1 MKYGFFRIA
10 CASPQVK
17 IADCKHNADEI
28 IKLLKRAE
36 KDGAECMVFPEL
48 SITGA
53 SCADLFL
60 QTSLIRNAEYALV
73 KLAERTKDCPILYAV
88 GAPLRFG
95 SALFNCTV
103 FIYRGRI
110 LAALPKTRIGTQSFY
125 NERRCFTGAQ
135 AVPCGAVIDIGS
147 HTAIPFGTDIVIRT
161 CTDLYADTCTE
172 AQDVYIGTQ
181 IGEDVYAAD
190 VPPLQNR
197 MSANAGL
204 PVPHIILNPSAE
216 PFIIG
221 SAKRKAFSLC
231 VLSECS
237 TAACVCANAGSGE
250 SATDFVF
257 RAHNGVFENG
267 RILVQSNFLRRTAN
281 ERSNDKTGAP
291 GGDEN
296 DYLVQDIDI
305 EALENERLRKAA
317 VHEASAALQENL
329 RIVDSLRIIDAEPRN
344 TERKTSAAHGL
355 YRRIA
360 RFPFVPENAE
370 ERAERCKEVLS
381 IQAAG
386 LAQRLKNT
394 GIKRAVIGLSG
405 GLDSTL
411 ALLAAVEAFKLCGLP
426 ASSIHAFSMPCFGTS
441 ARTKNNAEKL
451 ASVLGVSFTEIDIQN
466 AVRTHLKDIGANEN
480 EHDSVYENAQARER
494 TQILMDS
501 ANKVGGIVI
510 GTGDLSESALGWSTY
525 NGDHISMYNVNA
537 SIPKTLARALVL
549 YAAESAADYCARDTE
564 DGNKDKAECAAQE
577 LAAELAAILK
587 DIVQT
592 PVSPELLPAKDG
604 DIAQKTEDILGPYEL
619 HDFFLYYGVRRGFSP
634 RKILFLAECAFKGE
648 YKTDYIKEKL
658 VLFYRRFFAN
668 QFKRSCMNDGI
679 SVGTVSLS
687 PRGGLAMPSDTQASL
702 WLQELEKTI
711 ERNGI

>member
-1 MKYGFFRIA
+1 MA

-17 IADCKHNADEI
+17 IADCEHNADEI

-60 QTSLIRNAEYALV
+60 QTGLIRKAEYALV

-110 LAALPKTRIGTQSFY
+110 LAAVPKTHIGAQRFY

-135 AVPCGAVIDIGS
+135 AVPCGALIDIGS
-147 HTAIPFGTDIVIRT
+147 HSEIPFGTDIVIRT
-161 CTDLYADTCTE
+161 RTDLYADTCTE
-172 AQDVYIGTQ
+172 AQDVYIGAQ

-190 VPPLQNR
+190 VPPFQSR
-197 MSANAGL
+197 MSANAGS

-221 SAKRKAFSLC
+221 STKRKAFALC
-231 VLSECS
+231 ALSERS

-267 RILVQSNFLRRTAN
+267 RILAQSDFPRRTAN

-291 GGDEN
+291 GGDESG
-296 DYLVQDIDI
+296 YLVQDSDV

-317 VHEASAALQENL
+317 VHEASAALQENP

-360 RFPFVPENAE
+360 RLPFVPENAE

-394 GIKRAVIGLSG
+394 DIKRAVIGLSG

-451 ASVLGVSFTEIDIQN
+451 ASVLGVSFKEIDIQN
-466 AVRTHLKDIGANEN
+466 AVRTHLKDIGASED

-549 YAAESAADYCARDTE
+549 YAAESAADYCVRDTE
-564 DGNKDKAECAAQE
+564 GGNKDKAECAAQE

-587 DIVQT
+587 DIVKT

-604 DIAQKTEDILGPYEL
+604 DIAQKTEDILGSYEL
-619 HDFFLYYGVRRGFSP
+619 HDFFLYYVVRRGFSP

-668 QFKRSCMNDGI
+668 QFKRSCMNDGV

-687 PRGGLAMPSDTQASL
+687 PRGGFAMPSDTQASL